1 MAKATITL
9 ESSNGD
15 SVIVSGPGEAWLD
28 DEIILDV
35 DPQGVYDV
43 GFSVKTQE
51 GAFEFGGRI
60 TGLEVPIRKPV
71 LPFWL
76 NPESRKRFQKMWGSP
91 GFFRTVKMTWD
102 GPSGPRSLTLRLSK
116 EIVYTTE
123 DGHDADIEKV
133 YHCVVVPLALNPMF
147 EGTENASQWTNP
159 DDRFNL
165 SLVDAT
171 GGGYPL
177 SFGGQTV
184 NADQVEITG
193 TGGTYPLTFAGQTTA
208 QLAYGSTI
216 AAIQT
221 ALQGLS
227 TVGAGNVTVTGTPNN
242 WLAVFKVPGVLSS
255 SATALTGFPK
265 SVQITNGLPPTANA
279 ATVQAALQGLSSV
292 GPGKVT
298 VTGTPANFLVVFAV
312 GTNGVLTS
320 SAADLTAPLFK
331 TAKVNISYAPN
342 TGYFNLW
349 NPTDQMEWLEWVFDP
364 ADSWAW
370 PDYSFG
376 QELKWNRPAG
386 ADATR
391 MIVSGKLTKILS
403 VMSDPLMDT
412 YVNQDLSNAAGAFN
426 GVEPRYGIP
435 PYTASVSSPVV
446 VPVICRG
453 PAGAKATLRQR
464 RFWSAESGLE

>member
-9 ESSNGD
+9 ASSNGD
-15 SVIVSGPGEAWLD
+15 SVIVSGPGDAWLA

-35 DPQGVYDV
+35 DPQSVYDV
-43 GFSVKTQE
+43 GFSVRTE
-51 GAFEFGGRI
+51 SGAFEFGGRI
-60 TGLEVPIRKPV
+60 TGLEVPVRKPV

-102 GPSGPRSLTLRLSK
+102 GPSGPRFLMLRLSK

-133 YHCVVVPLALNPMF
+133 YHCVVVPVALNPMF
-147 EGTENASQWTNP
+147 EGTEDAAAWTNP
-159 DDRFNL
+159 DERF
-165 SLVDAT
+165 SVVIDAT
-171 GGGYPL
+171 SGTFRVGWKPAGGSVAYTGDLAYNI
-177 SFGGQTV
+177 S
-184 NADQVEITG
+184 NADLKLAVE
-193 TGGTYPLTFAGQTTA
+193 
-208 QLAYGSTI
+208 
-216 AAIQT
+216 
-221 ALQGLS
+221 ALPG
-227 TVGAGNVTVTGTPNN
+227 VGAGKTTITGPVGQYQI
-242 WLAVFKVPGVLSS
+242 VFNSALS
-255 SATALTGFPK
+255 
-265 SVQITNGLPPTANA
+265 
-279 ATVQAALQGLSSV
+279 
-292 GPGKVT
+292 
-298 VTGTPANFLVVFAV
+298 
-312 GTNGVLTS
+312 GVLTTDPAKLRKLAGLAVG
-320 SAADLTAPLFK
+320 SAN
-331 TAKVNISYAPN
+331 VSYAPN

-364 ADSWAW
+364 AESWSW

-386 ADATR
+386 ADAAR
-391 MIVSGKLTKILS
+391 MIVSGPLTQILS
-403 VMSDPLMDT
+403 VMSDPLQDT
-412 YVNQDLSNAAGAFN
+412 YVNADLSNAAGQFN

-453 PAGAKATLRQR
+453 PKGAKATLRQR